1 MLEIGMY
8 VKFKD
13 YISKIT
19 HINKTKNGYQF
30 VQFKEP
36 NGMNVNVSIDLI
48 KKASHNIIE
57 ILELG
62 DLIEVECEK
71 GNTNVFEV
79 VAIDYENN
87 EVGIFNNNFN
97 IDFCSIE
104 QIKSILTKEQFES
117 MTYKVGEYYVC

>member
-1 MLEIGMY
+1 MLE
-8 VKFKD
+8 V
-13 YISKIT
+13 
-19 HINKTKNGYQF
+19 
-30 VQFKEP
+30 
-36 NGMNVNVSIDLI
+36 GMNVRNEKGIIGKIYGKKGGMFFYKDSNRDYITHELAHGEI
-48 KKASHNIIE
+48 IKASHNIIE

-104 QIKSILTKEQFES
+104 QIKSIVTKEQFES
-117 MTYKVGEYYVC
+117 ISYKVGEYYVC